1 MKTGYLL
8 GTVMLLT
15 AASMLGCSTAAKET
29 VGLFTGAKGLYAPIK
44 PVAADQTARPLGQYR
59 HFELGAITD
68 DFGGNVPGGL
78 ISHLRQAF
86 PEAIADAKLPNE
98 PGGKTLLIRGRIL
111 HYEDAGTLGFA
122 IGPLEE
128 VVARLEMVDKDSGQV
143 LGEANC
149 IGRTT
154 TRTTL
159 GVANKGRGLAK
170 AIASWIDKR
179 YPEEGRA
186 E

>member
-1 MKTGYLL
+1 M
-8 GTVMLLT
+8 
-15 AASMLGCSTAAKET
+15 
-29 VGLFTGAKGLYAPIK
+29 
-44 PVAADQTARPLGQYR
+44 
-59 HFELGAITD
+59 
-68 DFGGNVPGGL
+68 
-78 ISHLRQAF
+78 
-86 PEAIADAKLPNE
+86 
-98 PGGKTLLIRGRIL
+98 RGRIL
-111 HYEDAGTLGFA
+111 HYEDADTLGIA

-143 LGEANC
+143 LAQANC

-170 AIASWIDKR
+170 AIASWIDNR
-179 YPEEGRA
+179 YPEQGRP